1 MAPSGAG
8 LSMNPRFDSNA
19 GPRSVAIVGA
29 GFAGRAVARKPAS
42 APAGLR
48 IIDSHNDNPLSSL
61 SIAWLRLGGVHIFVL
76 IGLVLIGLVL
86 IGLRNRFAV
95 FLNWVWAWL
104 THPPG
109 TRLISAEERTRAHA
123 PQVFPVSTQ
132 LSRRS

>member
-48 IIDSHNDNPLSSL
+48 IIDSDNDNPLSSL

-76 IGLVLIGLVL
+76 ID
-86 IGLRNRFAV
+86 LRNRFAV

-109 TRLISAEERTRAHA
+109 TRLITAEERTRAHA
-123 PQVFPVSTQ
+123 RQVFPVSTQ

>member
-8 LSMNPRFDSNA
+8 LSMNPRFDSST

-29 GFAGRAVARKPAS
+29 GFAGRAVARKLAS
-42 APAGLR
+42 APAGLL
-48 IIDSHNDNPLSSL
+48 IIDSHNYNPLSSL
-61 SIAWLRLGGVHIFVL
+61 SIAWLGLGGVHIF
-76 IGLVLIGLVL
+76 VL

-104 THPPG
+104 THPPD
-109 TRLISAEERTRAHA
+109 TRLITAEERTRAHA